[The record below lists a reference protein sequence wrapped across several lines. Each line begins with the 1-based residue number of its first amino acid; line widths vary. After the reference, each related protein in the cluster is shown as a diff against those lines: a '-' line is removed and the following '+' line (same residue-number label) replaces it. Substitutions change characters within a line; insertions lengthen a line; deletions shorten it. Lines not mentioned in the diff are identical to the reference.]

1 MGKKNIIL
9 VVGFVV
15 LGLIFAIFFLSPNQ
29 QSSNLTDNIN
39 ASRDLSSN
47 TSFSNG
53 VSSNLEG
60 DHIIGSDDSENI
72 IVEYASLTCPHC
84 ATFHGEVFPR
94 IKSELVDTGKVKYIF
109 RDYPIDPLAMAG
121 SMIAHCSGDAMYFG
135 VIDVLLKTQ
144 EEWLF
149 DNENPY
155 NGLLKVA
162 RLAGL
167 SEENVKVCLNDNE
180 LFSMIEGNQK
190 LASSRFGV
198 NGTPAIFINNKKISS
213 LDFDTVMA
221 ELGITAD

>member
-15 LGLIFAIFFLSPNQ
+15 LGMILAIFFLSPNQ

-47 TSFSNG
+47 ISFSTG
-53 VSSNLEG
+53 VSANLEG
-60 DHIIGSDDSENI
+60 DHILGSDESENI

-84 ATFHGEVFPR
+84 ATFHGDVFPR

-167 SEENVKVCLNDNE
+167 SEEDVKLCLSNTE
-180 LFSMIEGNQK
+180 LFNMIEGNQR

-198 NGTPAIFINNKKISS
+198 SGTPAVFVNNKKISS
-213 LDFDTVMA
+213 LDFDTILT
-221 ELGITAD
+221 ELGISKD

>member
-15 LGLIFAIFFLSPNQ
+15 LGLIITIFFLSPNQ

-47 TSFSNG
+47 ISFSNG
-53 VSSNLEG
+53 VSANLEG
-60 DHIIGSDDSENI
+60 DHILGSDDSKNI

-84 ATFHGEVFPR
+84 ATFHGDVFPR

-121 SMIAHCSGDAMYFG
+121 SMIAHCSGDTMYFG

-167 SEENVKVCLNDNE
+167 SEEDVKLCLSNTE
-180 LFSMIEGNQK
+180 LFNMIEENQR

-198 NGTPAIFINNKKISS
+198 NSTPAVFVNNKKISS
-213 LDFDTVMA
+213 LDFDTILT
-221 ELGITAD
+221 ELGISKD

>member
-15 LGLIFAIFFLSPNQ
+15 LGLILAIFFLSPNQ

-47 TSFSNG
+47 IIFSTG
-53 VSSNLEG
+53 VSANLEG
-60 DHIIGSDDSENI
+60 DHILGSDNSENI

-84 ATFHGEVFPR
+84 ATFHGDVFPR

-167 SEENVKVCLNDNE
+167 SEEDVKLCLSNTE
-180 LFSMIEGNQK
+180 LFNMIEGNQR

-198 NGTPAIFINNKKISS
+198 NSTPAVFVNNKKISS
-213 LDFDTVMA
+213 LDFDTILT
-221 ELGITAD
+221 ELGISKD

>member
-1 MGKKNIIL
+1 MCI
-9 VVGFVV
+9 
-15 LGLIFAIFFLSPNQ
+15 
-29 QSSNLTDNIN
+29 
-39 ASRDLSSN
+39 RDS
-47 TSFSNG
+47 
-53 VSSNLEG
+53 
-60 DHIIGSDDSENI
+60 
-72 IVEYASLTCPHC
+72 
-84 ATFHGEVFPR
+84 
-94 IKSELVDTGKVKYIF
+94 
-109 RDYPIDPLAMAG
+109 YPIDPLAMAG

-167 SEENVKVCLNDNE
+167 SEENVKVCLSDNE
-180 LFSMIEGNQK
+180 LFSMIEENQK

-198 NGTPAIFINNKKISS
+198 NGTPAIFVNNKKISS
-213 LDFDTVMA
+213 LNFDTILA

>member
-9 VVGFVV
+9 LVGLIV
-15 LGLIFAIFFLSPNQ
+15 LGLIIVIFFLSPSQ
-29 QSSNLTDNIN
+29 QSSDLSDNIN
-39 ASRDLSSN
+39 SSRDLSTN
-47 TSFSNG
+47 VSFTGN
-53 VSSNLEG
+53 VSAEIPG
-60 DHIIGSDDSENI
+60 DHVLGPYNSENTI
-72 IVEYASLTCPHC
+72 IEYASLTCPHC
-84 ATFHGEVFPR
+84 AIFHGEVFPK
-94 IKSELVDTGKVKYIF
+94 IKSELIDKGKVKYIF
-109 RDYPIDPLAMAG
+109 RDFPIDPLAMAG
-121 SMIAHCSGDAMYFG
+121 SMIAHCSGDSKYFG
-135 VIDVLLKTQ
+135 VIDILLKTQ
-144 EEWLF
+144 DEWLF

-198 NGTPAIFINNKKISS
+198 NGTPAIFVNNKKISS
-213 LDFDTVMA
+213 LDFDTILA

>member
-9 VVGFVV
+9 LVGLIV
-15 LGLIFAIFFLSPNQ
+15 LGLIIVIFFLSPSQ
-29 QSSNLTDNIN
+29 QSSDLSDNIN

-47 TSFSNG
+47 VSFTGN
-53 VSSNLEG
+53 VSAEIPG
-60 DHIIGSDDSENI
+60 DHVLGLYNSKNT

-84 ATFHGEVFPR
+84 AIFHGEVFPK
-94 IKSELVDTGKVKYIF
+94 IKSELIDKGKVKYIF
-109 RDYPIDPLAMAG
+109 RDFPIDPLAMAG
-121 SMIAHCSGDAMYFG
+121 SMIAHCSGDSKYFG

-144 EEWLF
+144 DEWLF

-167 SEENVKVCLNDNE
+167 SEENVKVCLSDSE
-180 LFSMIEGNQK
+180 LFNMIEGNQK

-198 NGTPAIFINNKKISS
+198 NATPAIFVNNKKISP
-213 LDFDTVMA
+213 LDFDTIMA

>member
-15 LGLIFAIFFLSPNQ
+15 LGLILAIFFLSPNQ

-47 TSFSNG
+47 ISFSNG
-53 VSSNLEG
+53 VSANLEG
-60 DHIIGSDDSENI
+60 DHILGSDDSKNI

-84 ATFHGEVFPR
+84 ATFHGDVFPR

-167 SEENVKVCLNDNE
+167 SEENVKVCLSDNE
-180 LFSMIEGNQK
+180 LFSMIEENQK

-198 NGTPAIFINNKKISS
+198 NGTPAIFVNNKKISS
-213 LDFDTVMA
+213 LNFDTILA

>member
-15 LGLIFAIFFLSPNQ
+15 LGLILAIFFLSPNQ

-47 TSFSNG
+47 ISFSTG
-53 VSSNLEG
+53 VSANLEG
-60 DHIIGSDDSENI
+60 DHIYGAAECENI

-84 ATFHGEVFPR
+84 ATFHGDVFPR

-167 SEENVKVCLNDNE
+167 SEEDVKLCLSNTE
-180 LFSMIEGNQK
+180 LFNMIEGNQR

-198 NGTPAIFINNKKISS
+198 NGTPAVSVNNKKITS
-213 LDFDTVMA
+213 LDFDTILT
-221 ELGITAD
+221 ELGISKD

>member
-1 MGKKNIIL
+1 M
-9 VVGFVV
+9 
-15 LGLIFAIFFLSPNQ
+15 
-29 QSSNLTDNIN
+29 
-39 ASRDLSSN
+39 
-47 TSFSNG
+47 
-53 VSSNLEG
+53 
-60 DHIIGSDDSENI
+60 
-72 IVEYASLTCPHC
+72 
-84 ATFHGEVFPR
+84 
-94 IKSELVDTGKVKYIF
+94 KYIF
-109 RDYPIDPLAMAG
+109 RDFPIDPLAMAG
-121 SMIAHCSGDAMYFG
+121 SMIAHCSGDNKYFG

-144 EEWLF
+144 DEWLF

-167 SEENVKVCLNDNE
+167 SEENVKVCLSDNE

-213 LDFDTVMA
+213 LNFDTIMA

>member
-1 MGKKNIIL
+1 MGKKNIVL

-15 LGLIFAIFFLSPNQ
+15 LGLILTIFFLSPNQ

-39 ASRDLSSN
+39 ASRDLSSSISS
-47 TSFSNG
+47 TG
-53 VSSNLEG
+53 VSSNIEG
-60 DHIIGSDDSENI
+60 DHILGSDNSESI

-84 ATFHGEVFPR
+84 ATFHGDVFPR

-121 SMIAHCSGDAMYFG
+121 SMIAHCSGDTMYFG

-167 SEENVKVCLNDNE
+167 SEEDVKLCLSNTE
-180 LFSMIEGNQK
+180 LFNMIEGNQR

-198 NGTPAIFINNKKISS
+198 NGTPAVFVNNKKISS
-213 LDFDTVMA
+213 LDFDTILA
-221 ELGITAD
+221 ELGIYKD

>member
-1 MGKKNIIL
+1 MDRKNIIL

-15 LGLIFAIFFLSPNQ
+15 LGLIFTIFFLSPNQ

-47 TSFSNG
+47 ISSTG
-53 VSSNLEG
+53 VSSNIEG
-60 DHIIGSDDSENI
+60 DHILGSDDSENI

-84 ATFHGEVFPR
+84 AAFHGEVFPR

-121 SMIAHCSGDAMYFG
+121 SMIAHCSGDTMYFG

-167 SEENVKVCLNDNE
+167 SEEDVKLCLSNTE
-180 LFSMIEGNQK
+180 LFNMIEENQR

-198 NGTPAIFINNKKISS
+198 NGTPAVFVNNKKISS
-213 LDFDTVMA
+213 LDFDTILT
-221 ELGITAD
+221 ELSISED